1 MSFRNFDT
9 HYIEEM
15 SRRKETSISLMKH
28 FMIDLSFFAT
38 PILSEHPEYDQY
50 TFFIYKPY
58 FNDGD
63 ECEYELRSI
72 DYNDSIRKK
81 DQTDLEYEAEYEAE
95 YGDKEPDYYYS
106 AYVRNKE
113 HYLYEIFNTITYY
126 LPQLEKV
133 VGDIKIYYT
142 HKDGFSYETFND
154 HE

>member
-15 SRRKETSISLMKH
+15 NRRKETSISLMKH

-72 DYNDSIRKK
+72 DYSDTVRREDS
-81 DQTDLEYEAEYEAE
+81 YE
-95 YGDKEPDYYYS
+95 GEPDYYYS
-106 AYVRNKE
+106 AYDRNKE

-126 LPQLEKV
+126 LPPLEKV